1 MVESST
7 ASSDERRR
15 AFEAARL
22 RIARMQVAGGAS
34 LGDILGQAT
43 REAAHTLQVERVGVW
58 LFVDGRGAI
67 RCFHLYERGK
77 DQHSEGAVLRA
88 TDFPSYFRALEERR
102 EVPAEDA
109 REDPLT
115 RELGKAYLEPL
126 GIQSMLDAPLFR
138 DGQVVGV
145 VCHEDTAPRSWTA
158 DERAFATSVADMVS
172 LQLEAAARRDAEA
185 RIQALGAHLA
195 EVNKMEALDR
205 LAAGAAHD
213 FRNVLAV
220 VLGCADMIARSGD
233 ATQAIRES
241 AQEILGAARRGTALT
256 NELLSF
262 GRDRPHAACVVNVAD
277 AVEAFAPMLRRALG
291 RAHPLEMR
299 REGVASSVLIDPSQL
314 ERVVMNLALNARD
327 AMPKGGPVVL
337 TVGEARIEEDD
348 VRGTYV
354 VVEVTDTGIGMDE
367 ATQARIFEPFFTTKR
382 EGEGSGVGLAVVYA
396 IVDRCGGFI
405 HVESAPG
412 RGTRMRVY
420 LPRVAAGK

>member
-1 MVESST
+1 
-7 ASSDERRR
+7 
-15 AFEAARL
+15 
-22 RIARMQVAGGAS
+22 
-34 LGDILGQAT
+34 
-43 REAAHTLQVERVGVW
+43 VERVGVW

-67 RCFHLYERGK
+67 RCFQLYERSK

-88 TDFPSYFRALEERR
+88 ADFPSYFRALEERR
-102 EVPAEDA
+102 ELPAEDA

-138 DGQVVGV
+138 DGRVTGV
-145 VCHEDTAPRSWTA
+145 VCHEDTRPRSWTV
-158 DERAFATSVADMVS
+158 DERSFATSVADMVS

-185 RIQALGAHLA
+185 RIEALGAHLA
-195 EVNKMEALDR
+195 EVNKMEALGR

-220 VLGCADMIARSGD
+220 VLGCADMIARSAE
-233 ATQAIRES
+233 ATRSIRES
-241 AQEILGAARRGTALT
+241 AEEILAAARRGTALT

-262 GRDRPHAACVVNVAD
+262 GRDRPNAACVVNVAD
-277 AVEAFAPMLRRALG
+277 AVDAFAPMLRRALG
-291 RAHPLEMR
+291 RAHPLEVR
-299 REGVASSVLIDPSQL
+299 REGVASSVLVDPAQL

-327 AMPKGGPVVL
+327 AMPQGGPVVV

-348 VRGTYV
+348 VHGTYV
-354 VVEVTDTGIGMDE
+354 VVEVSDTGIGMDE

-382 EGEGSGVGLAVVYA
+382 EGTGVGLAVVYA
-396 IVDRCGGFI
+396 VVDRCGGFV